1 MKEKALQR
9 PLFLSPDNS
18 SKKVEWVKLYLLAN
32 GPVTTKRQHSAPR
45 AKIKNQSELMLR
57 EAPPITPALHYQYRP
72 PPFMVVFYYLH
83 VTNEYRLPPTV
94 SAPSP
99 PPPQLFFF
107 YLFFLFLFFCLQAHF
122 VLFYYFI
129 LFFFCSS
136 LLYFT
141 IPLLHKGV
149 EKLRG
154 PRALHRI
161 LGSHEVLLSNLRFSS
176 CRKASLLCLSEAF

>member
-107 YLFFLFLFFCLQAHF
+107 LSLFSFSFFLPPSSLCFILLFYFIFFLFFPT
-122 VLFYYFI
+122 
-129 LFFFCSS
+129 
-136 LLYFT
+136 LLYYSPT
-141 IPLLHKGV
+141 P
-149 EKLRG
+149 
-154 PRALHRI
+154 
-161 LGSHEVLLSNLRFSS
+161 
-176 CRKASLLCLSEAF
+176 